1 MSIGRRFL
9 LSAAA
14 LPLLAGRARAQG
26 FPTQP
31 VRLVVPFAA
40 GGAVD
45 FVGRLVGME
54 MAARLGQSVVVE
66 NRTGAAGA
74 IGAQFVARA
83 APDGHTLMMTPLTN
97 FAMLAGFPGNNL
109 ALDMAKDFVSVGTI
123 GAVPLVVAINPRLPV
138 NTLAE
143 LIAHIRAK
151 PGEVAY
157 ASSGNGSTEHLAGEF
172 FASLTG
178 TRMLHVPYRGGAP
191 ALADVIAG
199 QVPLMF
205 ATAPNVLQ
213 NGGTLK
219 VLAIATA
226 TRSAALPQV
235 PTTGEAGLPGFEV
248 SSVYGFLAPA
258 GTPAPVV
265 ERLNR
270 DMVAA
275 VASPAVSERLRVQGV
290 EAAPSSP
297 QDAAALLA
305 RELERWAKVIRE
317 ARLTLQ

>member
-1 MSIGRRFL
+1 MRLRRRHL
-9 LSAAA
+9 LAA
-14 LPLLAGRARAQG
+14 LALPPRPAAAQG

-31 VRLVVPFAA
+31 VRLIVPFAA

-54 MAARLGQSVVVE
+54 MATRLGQSVVVE

-74 IGAQFVARA
+74 IGAQYVARA
-83 APDGHTLMMTPLTN
+83 TPDGHTLMMTPLTS
-97 FAMLAGFPGNNL
+97 FAMLAGLPGNNL
-109 ALDMAKDFVSVGTI
+109 ALDMARDFAAIGTI
-123 GAVPLVVAINPRLPV
+123 GAVPLVVVVNPRLPV

-143 LIAHIRAK
+143 LVAHIRAR
-151 PGEVAY
+151 PGAIGY
-157 ASSGNGSTEHLAGEF
+157 ASSGNGSTEHLAGEL
-172 FASLTG
+172 FAGMTG
-178 TRMLHVPYRGGAP
+178 TQMLHVPYRGGAP

-226 TRSAALPQV
+226 ARSAALPLV
-235 PTTGEAGLPGFEV
+235 PTTAEAGLPGFEV
-248 SSVYGFLAPA
+248 SSVYGILAPA
-258 GTPAPVV
+258 GTPAPVI

-270 DMVAA
+270 ELLAA
-275 VASPAVSERLRVQGV
+275 VATPAVRDRLLQQGV
-290 EAAPSSP
+290 DAAPSSP
-297 QDAAALLA
+297 QAATALLA
-305 RELERWAKVIRE
+305 AELARWAGVIR
-317 ARLTLQ
+317 AAGVTLQ